1 MKNIQTILLS
11 LAVLILVGVSTL
23 ACTERQCY
31 REHLKVFTAD
41 YVAVCEGGYWADYDA
56 TTYKYFGFEVA
67 AHERVSD
74 QCPVVQCIKQ
84 DCKCTEGY
92 TREQIG
98 VMQVGDLLDK
108 VIESAM

>member
-1 MKNIQTILLS
+1 MKNIQTILLR
-11 LAVLILVGVSTL
+11 LMVLILAGLSTL

-41 YVAVCEGGYWADYDA
+41 YVAVCEGGYWTDFDA
-56 TTYKYFGFEVA
+56 ASYNYVGFEID
-67 AHERVSD
+67 AHARVSE
-74 QCPVVQCIKQ
+74 QCPVVQCIKR

-108 VIESAM
+108 VIDSAM